1 LAQMVNL
8 SELGWVSGLSWVI
21 FANSSFQF
29 FGSWFGGP
37 RDWTAVGFL
46 GLRDFTWMTSPGF
59 GVPTVPTSGQQPAG
73 PSGPSSA
80 REDKAEAA
88 MFLSQLKMWNHL

>member
-1 LAQMVNL
+1 
-8 SELGWVSGLSWVI
+8 
-21 FANSSFQF
+21 
-29 FGSWFGGP
+29 
-37 RDWTAVGFL
+37 
-46 GLRDFTWMTSPGF
+46 MTSPEF

>member
-1 LAQMVNL
+1 MSQW
-8 SELGWVSGLSWVI
+8 SQLGSFSLIPASNFSGHDLEDHVTE
-21 FANSSFQF
+21 
-29 FGSWFGGP
+29 
-37 RDWTAVGFL
+37 RRL
-46 GLRDFTWMTSPGF
+46 TSPEF